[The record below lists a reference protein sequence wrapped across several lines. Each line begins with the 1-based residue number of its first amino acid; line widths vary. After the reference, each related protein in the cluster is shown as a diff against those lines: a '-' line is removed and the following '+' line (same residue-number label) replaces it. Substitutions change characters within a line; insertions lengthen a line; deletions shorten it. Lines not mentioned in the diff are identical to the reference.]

1 MILDA
6 NKILESLIN
15 LNPEPIKEPPAPKI
29 STNESDFEK
38 VLPALIYVPF
48 ITPNMPLTK
57 FHFMKCEILRN
68 MTEARLKRCRLSCRT
83 DGMFTMSDNKQHKLE
98 VCGYCVKEFEE
109 LIKPKSIKQF
119 YWGKNFSITKLFTY
133 LEESGKRFIDAELWA
148 KIKMGVI
155 LSNDY
160 PSHWGNISF
169 VCRASQHYKCE
180 RCGADLDGGRY
191 LLHVH
196 HINGVKSDVNPDNL
210 INLCAMCHNLI
221 HQREIT
227 ALSHEDIIYILT
239 HTIKAIADEGKIK
252 KLAK

>member
-15 LNPEPIKEPPAPKI
+15 LNPEPIKESPAPKI
-29 STNESDFEK
+29 STNESESEK
-38 VLPALIYVPF
+38 IPPALIYIPF
-48 ITPNMPLTK
+48 MTPDKPLPK
-57 FHFMKCEILRN
+57 FHFMNCEALKN

-83 DGMFTMSDNKQHKLE
+83 DGIFTMSDNKQHKLE
-98 VCGYCVKEFEE
+98 VCRYCLKEFRE
-109 LIKPKSIKQF
+109 LIKPKSISQF
-119 YWGKNFSITKLFTY
+119 YWRKKFSITKLFNY

-160 PSHWGNISF
+160 PSHWQNISS
-169 VCRASQHYKCE
+169 VSRASKRYKCE
-180 RCGADLDGGRY
+180 RCGADLSEQPY

-196 HINGVKSDVNPDNL
+196 HINGVKSDVNPENL

-221 HQREIT
+221 HQNEMGE
-227 ALSHEDIIYILT
+227 LSNGDKEQTKGRL
-239 HTIKAIADEGKIK
+239 KN
-252 KLAK
+252 